1 MTGNATSFQFFL
13 LHVGLNVDIQLIGK
27 KTNKQKKQLP
37 DNQVQGKPHP
47 KANLDATTS
56 DHRYI
61 NKQILFTVK
70 NNLLEAEIS
79 IAIFKCEY
87 MNSF

>member
-1 MTGNATSFQFFL
+1 MTGNATSCQSFL
-13 LHVGLNVDIQLIGK
+13 SHVGLNVDIQLIEK
-27 KTNKQKKQLP
+27 KKKLP
-37 DNQVQGKPHP
+37 ESRVQGKPHP

-61 NKQILFTVK
+61 IKQILFTVK

>member
-13 LHVGLNVDIQLIGK
+13 LHVGLNVDIQLIGGK
-27 KTNKQKKQLP
+27 KKKKKLP
-37 DNQVQGKPHP
+37 ENQVQGKPHP